1 MAVSQAF
8 YDEFGSA
15 FWLTLAGA
23 IFGFGGVCINAIL
36 KSRCKE
42 LSCCCMKCVRDVAP
56 PGQEPQVELDSIKI
70 TNPPPTKTISRNN
83 SI

>member
-1 MAVSQAF
+1 MTW
-8 YDEFGSA
+8 YEEFDGA

-23 IFGFGGVCINAIL
+23 IFGFGGVCLNAIL

-42 LSCCCMKCVRDVAP
+42 FRCCGLECIRDIAP
-56 PGQEPQVELDSIKI
+56 VGQEPSVSMSEIRIDKAPSQNNI
-70 TNPPPTKTISRNN
+70 TRNN

>member
-1 MAVSQAF
+1 MSEVW
-8 YDEFGSA
+8 YKEFNSA

-23 IFGFGGVCINAIL
+23 IFGFGGVCLNAIL

-42 LSCCCMKCVRDVAP
+42 FRCCGLECVRDVAP
-56 PGQEPQVELDSIKI
+56 AGQEPSVDLSEIKI
-70 TNPPPTKTISRNN
+70 DKVPTQKIITRNN

>member
-1 MAVSQAF
+1 MVSQNF

-23 IFGFGGVCINAIL
+23 IFGFGGVCLRAIL

-42 LSCCCMKCVRDVAP
+42 FSCCFMKCIRDPAP
-56 PGQEPQVELDSIKI
+56 PGQEPELDLSEIKI
-70 TNPPPTKTISRNN
+70 ERSAPSTQTIKRNN

>member
-1 MAVSQAF
+1 MSVWYS
-8 YDEFGSA
+8 EFNSA

-23 IFGFGGVCINAIL
+23 IFGFGGVCLRAIL

-42 LSCCCMKCVRDVAP
+42 FRCCGLECIRDVAP
-56 PGQEPQVELDSIKI
+56 AGQEPDLDLSEIKI
-70 TNPPPTKTISRNN
+70 ERSAPSSQTIKRNN